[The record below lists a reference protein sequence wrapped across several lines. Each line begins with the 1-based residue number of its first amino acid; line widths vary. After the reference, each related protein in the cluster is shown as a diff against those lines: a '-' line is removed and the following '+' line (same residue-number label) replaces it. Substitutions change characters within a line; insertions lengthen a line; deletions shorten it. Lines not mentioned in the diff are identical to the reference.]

1 MNYEFRVV
9 IFSEDVMQIRRVFL
23 DEAGNPIAIDPEALD
38 LSAESVQELVS
49 TVLHLSACL
58 TKPALDVNMFVKQD
72 VNDAARKAAE
82 LMKGK

>member
-9 IFSEDVMQIRRVFL
+9 VFSENILQIRRVFL
-23 DEAGNPIAIDPEALD
+23 DKAGNPTAIDPEALD
-38 LSAESVQELVS
+38 LSAESVQELIS

-72 VNDAARKAAE
+72 VNDSARKAAE
-82 LMKGK
+82 LLKGK